1 MVRSGITQKD
11 GDDFQEN
18 FSDADEVE
26 DIGHRVRNTGGKFKN
41 ANEIRIKEI

>member
-1 MVRSGITQKD
+1 MNQKD

-26 DIGHRVRNTGGKFKN
+26 DIGYRVRNTAGKFKN
-41 ANEIRIKEI
+41 ANENRMKEMEK